1 MRFYCISSTFSFFL
15 IKTLKYAFSHYLIA
29 MAGIKS
35 FLKEERAQSEWSSV
49 YMLVILIIAA
59 LLLITVIK
67 PMFRQSQQI
76 VKRIA
81 PTV

>member
-1 MRFYCISSTFSFFL
+1 MD
-15 IKTLKYAFSHYLIA
+15 
-29 MAGIKS
+29 GIKS

-76 VKRIA
+76 VKKVA
-81 PTV
+81 PSA